1 MWLNDEQVID
11 STINKYRE
19 SLLNSCP
26 NHVVIDGLFDEA
38 MIKEIKAL
46 RKLNYSR
53 TVQRSSG
60 YHLRVILE
68 NNDVVVHKKQ

>member
-1 MWLNDEQVID
+1 MWLKDEQVID

-38 MIKEIKAL
+38 KLDEVMTVLQQHHNWQTQKHTYSAL
-46 RKLNYSR
+46 YVDSAKWQNTSKDK
-53 TVQRSSG
+53 
-60 YHLRVILE
+60 
-68 NNDVVVHKKQ
+68 N